1 MRVFLFCK
9 PHTPPDVPP
18 SSLFSPRPRCS
29 EGLRATRSAELCSGP
44 FQGHRPERQRRAR
57 RARGAHGMAPK
68 LARSAVAQRCWF
80 EKNPVIPVTSM
91 AGNCPGALVTFT
103 HHPAALFQLSLDLG
117 PRTFDGSPLALKIA
131 VQREGLSLA
140 AIYHNILDPG
150 LGMGPCDRL
159 HPLQDAREPG
169 PPITFPANSIVAATG
184 LLWCGYQPWR
194 GKDGGTATVPTTS
207 LVSMSLGALMAAQT
221 PTSPSQRG

>member
-18 SSLFSPRPRCS
+18 PHPSSPP
-29 EGLRATRSAELCSGP
+29 GLA
-44 FQGHRPERQRRAR
+44 AR
-57 RARGAHGMAPK
+57 RGSEPQGLLSFTLGPSKGTGQRGREGQGGPEALMGWDPSLRGQQWPRDAGLK
-68 LARSAVAQRCWF
+68 RT
-80 EKNPVIPVTSM
+80 PVTSM

-117 PRTFDGSPLALKIA
+117 PRTFDGSPPALKIA

-140 AIYHNILDPG
+140 SIYHNIVDPE

-169 PPITFPANSIVAATG
+169 PPMTFPANSIVAATG
-184 LLWCGYQPWR
+184 LLWCGYPPWR
-194 GKDGGTATVPTTS
+194 GKDGGTATVPTTGP
-207 LVSMSLGALMAAQT
+207 VSMSLGALMAAQT
-221 PTSPSQRG
+221 LTSPSQRG

>member
-18 SSLFSPRPRCS
+18 PPSLFSPRPRCS
-29 EGLRATRSAELCSGP
+29 EGLRATRSAELYSGP

-57 RARGAHGMAPK
+57 GARGAHGMGPK

-117 PRTFDGSPLALKIA
+117 PRTSLMGPLRLSKLLFRGRASPWPP
-131 VQREGLSLA
+131 STTTSW
-140 AIYHNILDPG
+140 ILG
-150 LGMGPCDRL
+150 LGWDPVIGC
-159 HPLQDAREPG
+159 
-169 PPITFPANSIVAATG
+169 TFCRM
-184 LLWCGYQPWR
+184 LE
-194 GKDGGTATVPTTS
+194 
-207 LVSMSLGALMAAQT
+207 
-221 PTSPSQRG
+221 SQVRP